1 METTFLD
8 KVDKTQNPAT
18 IISWIICF
26 CQIYISDGSP
36 PIIACILRLVF
47 WILTFA
53 LCVKVQA
60 DWNSLHQ
67 TKIPTSLESKAKPVE
82 VLE

>member
-8 KVDKTQNPAT
+8 KVDKTQDPAT

-26 CQIYISDGSP
+26 WQLYINDDSTS
-36 PIIACILRLVF
+36 IIACILRLVF

-53 LCVKVQA
+53 FCVKVQA
-60 DWNSLHQ
+60 DWNSLNQ
-67 TKIPTSLESKAKPVE
+67 TKILTTLESKAKPAE